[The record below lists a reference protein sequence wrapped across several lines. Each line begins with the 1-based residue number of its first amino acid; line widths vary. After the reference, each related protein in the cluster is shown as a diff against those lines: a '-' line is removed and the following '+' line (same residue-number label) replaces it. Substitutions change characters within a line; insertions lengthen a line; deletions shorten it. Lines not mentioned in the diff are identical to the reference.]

1 MKIIKKEN
9 IKMIENI
16 YELIDENGKLKD
28 EVIINALGMNNNV
41 ELKHEAA
48 GIFDKIAE
56 DKINIEKNII
66 YILANLETTISIYQE
81 LQYQFNENNAANLEL
96 AENTIDE
103 LLKDLESSQDDLRII
118 DKSTSII
125 ARYINEY

>member
-1 MKIIKKEN
+1 MK
-9 IKMIENI
+9 ENI
-16 YELIDENGKLKD
+16 YELIDENGNLKD

-66 YILANLETTISIYQE
+66 YILANLESTISIYQE
-81 LQYQFNENNAANLEL
+81 LQYQFDENSAANLEL
-96 AENTIDE
+96 AENTIEE
-103 LLKDLESSQDDLRII
+103 LYKDLESFQDDLRII

>member
-1 MKIIKKEN
+1 MK
-9 IKMIENI
+9 ENI

-81 LQYQFNENNAANLEL
+81 LQYQYQFNENNAANLEL
-96 AENTIDE
+96 AENTIEE
-103 LLKDLESSQDDLRII
+103 LYKDLESFQDDLRII
-118 DKSTSII
+118 NKSTSII

>member
-48 GIFDKIAE
+48 DIFDKIAE

-66 YILANLETTISIYQE
+66 YILANLESTISIYQE

-96 AENTIDE
+96 AENTIEE
-103 LLKDLESSQDDLRII
+103 LYKDLESFQDDLRII
-118 DKSTSII
+118 NKSTSII

>member
-1 MKIIKKEN
+1 MK
-9 IKMIENI
+9 ENI

-66 YILANLETTISIYQE
+66 YILANLESTISIYQE
-81 LQYQFNENNAANLEL
+81 LQNQDDDENNIANLEL
-96 AENTIDE
+96 AENTIEE
-103 LLKDLESSQDDLRII
+103 LYKDLESFQDDLRII